1 MPNRLLIIAIASLA
15 TLLGACTAVVREP
28 AQPPRV
34 VYRDPPPPV
43 VEVRPPPPAVGYN
56 WVPGHYVWR
65 EGAWRWDGGH
75 YVQVAVRP
83 MPPLIVE
90 EVSMAPSTH
99 HAYVRGHWR
108 WGGNDWVWVHGT
120 WVAG

>member
-1 MPNRLLIIAIASLA
+1 MTKRLLLAGVISLA
-15 TLLGACTAVVREP
+15 AALGACTTVVREP
-28 AQPPRV
+28 APPPRV
-34 VYRDPPPPV
+34 FYREPPPAV

-83 MPPLIVE
+83 MPAPLVE
-90 EVSMAPSTH
+90 EILIAPSPH
-99 HAYVRGHWR
+99 HVYVRGHWR
-108 WGGNDWVWVHGT
+108 WGGSDWIWVKGA
-120 WVAG
+120 WVQG